1 MDVSFSGILSYIEVR
16 MGLFCYLLIA
26 AVSTN
31 LQHVVLLM
39 QITNNP
45 TKRSLASRFNLLHRR
60 IEEEILFLTELL
72 SFMIMIV
79 YIAHLSRKSKKCL
92 LVT

>member
-1 MDVSFSGILSYIEVR
+1 MLPVI
-16 MGLFCYLLIA
+16 IA
-26 AVSTN
+26 AVSKN

-60 IEEEILFLTELL
+60 IEEEMLLNTELGE
-72 SFMIMIV
+72 
-79 YIAHLSRKSKKCL
+79 Y
-92 LVT
+92 LVFQI